1 MPETDY
7 ASSMANSMGDTRRY
21 SKRRW
26 WRLVWRVCLLTGS
39 ILALAAMAQSPA
51 AKQALVLTLNDSI
64 NPATRDY
71 VERGI
76 QRAESSNAE
85 LLVIELDTPGGQV
98 ESMRLLAQTILAA
111 KVPVVTYVTPSGARA
126 ASAGTY
132 LLYASPVAAMTPGT
146 HLGSAT
152 PVTLGGEGED
162 ANSQAMHRKM
172 IEDAVA
178 MIRGYAERH
187 GRNADWAEKAVREAA
202 NLGAEEALDQNVID
216 VVATDLDDLMAQL
229 DGRQVKLEDGTT
241 TLSTRDIEQIREAP
255 GWRTA
260 LLSLI
265 ANPVVAYGLILIGFY
280 GLVFELASPG
290 TLVPGIIGGISL
302 LLGLFAFQVLSIDLA
317 GLGLVLLG
325 LAMIVGEAFLP
336 SFGAL
341 GAGGIVAFVIG
352 SILLM
357 DEANSAVAWPLIGGT
372 ALIAAGFLLWAVIGL
387 IKVRR
392 RVPLTGREELI
403 GAEALALGDF
413 SVGRG
418 KVLLHGERWRAR
430 GQAGIRK
437 GDRLRVTALEGLTV
451 SVEPTSVEHS

>member
-1 MPETDY
+1 M
-7 ASSMANSMGDTRRY
+7 TRRWC
-21 SKRRW
+21 RAAW
-26 WRLVWRVCLLTGS
+26 LVCLLAGLL
-39 ILALAAMAQSPA
+39 LALTGLAQSPA
-51 AKQALVLTLNDSI
+51 ANRAMVLTLDDSI

-76 QRAESSNAE
+76 DRAEAMSAE

-98 ESMRLLAQTILAA
+98 ESMRRLAQAILAA
-111 KVPVVTYVTPSGARA
+111 ELPVATYVTPSGARA

-132 LLYASPVAAMTPGT
+132 LLYASPVAAMSPGT

-152 PVTLGGEGED
+152 PVTLGKASGED
-162 ANSQAMHRKM
+162 ANSEAMRQKM

-178 MIRGYAERH
+178 TIRGYAERH
-187 GRNADWAEKAVREAA
+187 GRNADWAEQAVREAD
-202 NLGAEEALDQNVID
+202 NLGAEEALDRNVID
-216 VVATDLDDLMAQL
+216 VVATDLEDLMTQL
-229 DGRQVKLEDGTT
+229 DGRQVALADGAK
-241 TLSTRDIEQIREAP
+241 TLSTQGIELVREGP
-255 GWRTA
+255 GWRTS

-265 ANPVVAYGLILIGFY
+265 ANPVVAYGLLLIGFY

-372 ALIAAGFLLWAVIGL
+372 ALIAAGFLLWGVMRL
-387 IKVRR
+387 MTVRR
-392 RVPLTGREELI
+392 RAPLAGREELI
-403 GAEALALGDF
+403 GADAVALGDF
-413 SVGRG
+413 SAGRG

-430 GQAGIRK
+430 GEGSIHD
-437 GDRLRVTALEGLTV
+437 GDKLRVTALEGLTV
-451 SVEPTSVEHS
+451 SVEPTPAPWEETR

>member
-1 MPETDY
+1 M
-7 ASSMANSMGDTRRY
+7 
-21 SKRRW
+21 
-26 WRLVWRVCLLTGS
+26 CLLAGS
-39 ILALAAMAQSPA
+39 ILALTALAQSPA

-76 QRAESSNAE
+76 QRAESTRAE

-152 PVTLGGEGED
+152 PVTLGGDGD
-162 ANSQAMHRKM
+162 RSANQEAMRRKM

-187 GRNADWAEKAVREAA
+187 GRNADWAEQAVRDAA
-202 NLGAEEALDQNVID
+202 NLDAQDALDQNVID
-216 VVATDLDDLMAQL
+216 VVATDLDDLMTQL
-229 DGRQVKLEDGTT
+229 DGRQVELEDGVT
-241 TLSTRDIEQIREAP
+241 TLSTQGIEQMREAP
-255 GWRTA
+255 DWRTA

-290 TLVPGIIGGISL
+290 TLVPGVVGGISL
-302 LLGLFAFQVLSIDLA
+302 LLGLFAFQVLSVDLA

-352 SILLM
+352 SVLLM

-372 ALIAAGFLLWAVIGL
+372 ALIAAGFLLWAVMRL

-403 GAEALALGDF
+403 GADAVALGDF
-413 SVGRG
+413 SAGRG

-430 GQAGIRK
+430 GKAGIHK
-437 GDRLRVTALEGLTV
+437 GDKLRVTALEGLTV
-451 SVEPTSVEHS
+451 SVELSNVERSSRSI